1 MKIRKLVIAVSL
13 LLVSSNMQSQLI
25 QSYGIKAGFN
35 NSKQNWHY
43 SEKSGFDA
51 SHIHSITGF
60 NLGLFFESKIFS
72 NFNLLTEI
80 TYLQKGH
87 TTVLPRIIRAQDGSG
102 YIEQGENETEH
113 KFHYLSVPIFLKYQ
127 TQVSVLGP
135 FLAVGPSLEY
145 LLSYPQSSG
154 YDHFEKLN
162 LALNLST
169 GVEFSFNFLPKILIE
184 IRYNFGLTNSFEN
197 ENVTVDNRSIIFLF
211 GIKL

>member
-1 MKIRKLVIAVSL
+1 MKKLFIVVSL
-13 LLVSSNMQSQLI
+13 LLFISSIQAQLI

-35 NSKQNWHY
+35 NSKQNWNY
-43 SEKSGFDA
+43 TEQSGFDA

-72 NFNLLTEI
+72 NFYLLTEL
-80 TYLQKGH
+80 TYLQKGQ
-87 TTVLPRIIRAQDGSG
+87 TTVLPRIIRAQDGTG
-102 YIEQGENETEH
+102 YIEQGENETEL

-145 LLSYPQSSG
+145 LLSYPQSRI
-154 YDHFEKLN
+154 YDDFKKFE

-169 GVEFSFNFLPKILIE
+169 GVELSLHSLPVFLAE
-184 IRYNFGLTNSFEN
+184 IRYSFGLTNSFQN
-197 ENVTVDNRSIIFLF
+197 ENVTIDNRSIIFLF